1 MAIYVKDFF
10 MEKDTG
16 LKAEQLELIKKAKGN
31 KKGIELSK
39 ETGIDP
45 RRISKIFNGERKPTL
60 VEAQQLSKALSLPLS
75 SFLSDD
81 RAKTLGQI
89 AVSAGI
95 TNGAI
100 IGLSAA
106 APSIIPGGVG
116 LIAGALISTI
126 LSKRKS
132 REFTKQE
139 EYKQDIDDIK
149 KEIKI
154 LSKEEREELINL
166 IQECNDE

>member
-1 MAIYVKDFF
+1 
-10 MEKDTG
+10 MEKKTG
-16 LKAEQLELIKKAKGN
+16 LKQEQLDIIRKAKGS

-45 RRISKIFNGERKPTL
+45 RRISKIFNGERKPSL
-60 VEAQQLSKALSLPLS
+60 AEAHELSRALSLPLNN
-75 SFLSDD
+75 FLADD
-81 RAKTLGQI
+81 KAKILNQI

-100 IGLSAA
+100 IGRAA
-106 APSIIPGGVG
+106 ASSIIPAGIITGGVG

-132 REFTKQE
+132 KEFTKQE

-166 IQECNDE
+166 IQECNDEY